1 MLYTD
6 DAYTPYEA
14 EVVEFIQEHHD
25 IFTIRLKFTDH
36 AIDNKF
42 VFLPGQFNMIYL
54 YGVGEVAI
62 SIVNDRNHQ
71 KGRFEH
77 TIQVVGR
84 ITKGMAK
91 LQAGDKVGI
100 RGPFG
105 TAWPME
111 QAKDK
116 NVVIVTGGLGNAPLV
131 AATEEVLKNRDQYG
145 KLFVLHGIR
154 SSDLLIYDAM
164 YTRWSKSPDTTVMM
178 ATSNEDPVDDGKWTW
193 GKGYVTNF
201 IPQMS
206 IDWANTVVMTVGPEP
221 MMIGVAKAFIAAGVK
236 PENVFV
242 SIERSM
248 KCAIGHC
255 GHCQLGSQFVCKDGA
270 VYPYPAC
277 EKLLEVKGL

>member
-14 EVVEFIQEHHD
+14 EIVEFIKEHHD
-25 IFTIRLKFTDH
+25 IFTIRLKFTDPEL
-36 AIDNKF
+36 DSKYF
-42 VFLPGQFNMIYL
+42 FRPGQFNMIYL
-54 YGVGEVAI
+54 YGIGEVAI

-71 KGRFEH
+71 QGRFEH

-84 ITKGMAK
+84 ITKGMMK
-91 LQAGDKVGI
+91 LQTGDRVGI

-105 TAWPME
+105 TAWPMNE
-111 QAKDK
+111 AKGKD
-116 NVVIVTGGLGNAPLV
+116 VIIVTGGLGNAPLV
-131 AATEEVLKNRDQYG
+131 AATEEVLKNRNQYG
-145 KLFVLHGIR
+145 KLRVLHGIR
-154 SSDLLIYDAM
+154 SSDLLIYDDM
-164 YTRWSKSPDTTVMM
+164 YTRWNNSPETKVYM
-178 ATSNEDPVDDGKWTW
+178 ATSNSDPVDNGKWTW

-201 IPQMS
+201 IPELGVDYTNS
-206 IDWANTVVMTVGPEP
+206 IVMTVGPEP

-236 PENVFV
+236 PENVYV

-277 EKLLEVKGL
+277 EHLLEVKGL